1 MIIINKQLLEEYRKQ
16 ISSNLKYLLDIYS
29 INVLDLASKL
39 ELSYTPIYNLATGCG
54 NPTLDTLLKVSNYF
68 NISISQFIGDLPINK
83 INSTNYLKM
92 IPVLQ
97 WREVS
102 KFLCVQYSIKP
113 NDKQLL
119 ISSEHLIPQTAFA
132 LHANEKTEPLFKIGT
147 ILIFDKA
154 VSDIEI
160 YDNKY
165 VLLSSDKSPLTIK
178 KLFVEESIIFTQS
191 INTLIPPQPLLDNVR
206 VLAYLIQT
214 RLDFYNT

>member
-1 MIIINKQLLEEYRKQ
+1 MIIINKQLLKEYRKQ

-102 KFLCVQYSIKP
+102 KFLCAQYSIKP

-119 ISSEHLIPQTAFA
+119 ISSGHLIPQTAFA

-147 ILIFDKA
+147 ILIFDKV